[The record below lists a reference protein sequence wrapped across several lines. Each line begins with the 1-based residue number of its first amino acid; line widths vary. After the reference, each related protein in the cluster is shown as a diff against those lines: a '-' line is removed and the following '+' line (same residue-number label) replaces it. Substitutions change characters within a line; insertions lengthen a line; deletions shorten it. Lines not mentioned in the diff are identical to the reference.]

1 MRPVALSVASGS
13 ISSLLVALAR
23 ELSLPSVLPPV
34 PQEICPFFAEDKPEW
49 DLMSIVLGI
58 CIGLLLGPLVDF
70 IHFLRHAPWRRW
82 QTVEVEDNLVRSG
95 YRVLNEQSRR
105 SPASSR
111 S

>member
-23 ELSLPSVLPPV
+23 ELTWSEVLPPV
-34 PQEICPFFAEDKPEW
+34 AQDICPFLTEERPQW
-49 DLMSIVLGI
+49 DLRSILLGV

-82 QTVEVEDNLVRSG
+82 QTIEVEERAVRSG

-105 SPASSR
+105 SPSVGR
-111 S
+111 G